1 MEQHVL
7 SLPGGDHALLYD
19 SAEQIRRC
27 LECPLPPG
35 ACYGEKNCMRQSTV
49 GKVSRS
55 KRIVAMVQ
63 QGKDRGEI
71 ARALHTTSAMI
82 STAILYAV
90 RTGRLTQAEAEA
102 SKVKGGRRE

>member
-1 MEQHVL
+1 
-7 SLPGGDHALLYD
+7 
-19 SAEQIRRC
+19 
-27 LECPLPPG
+27 
-35 ACYGEKNCMRQSTV
+35 MRQSAV
-49 GKVSRS
+49 GKISRS

-71 ARALHTTSAMI
+71 ARALHTTSAVI

-102 SKVKGGRRE
+102 SKVRRQRAE